1 MSATT
6 VKTLVNQPYKYGFIT
21 DIESDTIPK
30 GLSEEV
36 VRLISAKK
44 NEPEF
49 MLEFRLK
56 AYRHW
61 LKMTEPTW
69 PHVHYPAIDYQNI
82 IYYSAPKQQKE
93 KLGSLDEVD
102 PTLLETFEKL
112 GIPLS
117 EQKRLSNVAVDAI
130 FDSVSIGTTFK
141 EKLAKDGVIFCSISE
156 ALQEHP
162 ELVKKYLGSVVPTAD
177 NYFAALNA
185 AVFSDGSFV
194 FIPKGVK
201 CPMELST
208 YFRINNGDTG
218 QFERTLIIA
227 EDGASVSYLEGCH
240 PAGEQVLTR
249 HGWRNIESLQAGD
262 RVYDHNGKLQ
272 KVRAAMV
279 RHHKGEMITVRP
291 VSRYNEFKLTPE
303 HPVYAIKRQDVAVKR
318 QQRKENWLPEVDT
331 KKLLKTEPQWLKA
344 DELEKGDFI
353 LVPKLTRPDSSAF
366 SDAELELLGY
376 YLAEGSTYFNQAN
389 RQYTN
394 QLSFG
399 LHEKELV
406 NRACQLITEVTG
418 RPAYVTE
425 QPDRNGA
432 GVSFYSQQ
440 YSDWFTEHCGK
451 GATNKKLS
459 PALMELSPSKTKIF
473 LDAYLAGDGN
483 VHQRDNSCLVRYST
497 ASESLAQQVQM
508 LLNKLDIYAWVQ
520 TRKGGESKF
529 SNQSDRIINRQT
541 LYQIGYTE
549 EKKWDMVRETET
561 HFIVPIREINREP
574 YDDLVFNIDVDST
587 HSYLVRG
594 FAVHNCTA
602 PMYDSNQLHA
612 AVVELVALDNA
623 EIKYSTVQNWYAG
636 DENGKGGIYNFVT
649 KRGLCKGVN
658 SKISWTQVETGS
670 AITWKYPSCV
680 LVGDNSVGEF
690 YSIALTNNKQ
700 QADTGTKMIHIGK
713 NTRSTIISKGIS
725 AGNSQ
730 NSYRGLVKMGP
741 NAKGARNYSQCD
753 SMLIGDNAEAN
764 TFPYIQVDNNTA
776 KVEHEASTSKI
787 GEDQLFYFAQRG
799 ISEENA
805 VSLLVSGFCKDV
817 LNELPMEFASEA
829 DKLLSLKLEGA
840 VG

>member
-1 MSATT
+1 MSAT

-21 DIESDTIPK
+21 DIESDTIPR
-30 GLSEEV
+30 GLNEDI
-36 VRLISAKK
+36 VRLISSKK
-44 NEPEF
+44 NEPQF
-49 MLEFRLK
+49 MLDFRLK
-56 AYRHW
+56 AYRQW

-69 PHVHYPAIDYQNI
+69 SHVSYPPINYQDI
-82 IYYSAPKQQKE
+82 IYYSAPKQNKE
-93 KLGSLDEVD
+93 KAKSLDEVD

-117 EQKRLSNVAVDAI
+117 EQKRLANVAVDAI
-130 FDSVSIGTTFK
+130 FDSVSIATTFK
-141 EKLAKDGVIFCSISE
+141 GKLAEHGVIFCSISE

-162 ELVKKYLGSVVPTAD
+162 ELVQKYLGSVVPIND
-177 NYFAALNA
+177 NYFAALNS

-227 EDGASVSYLEGCH
+227 EEGASVSYLEGCH
-240 PAGEQVLTR
+240 PAGEQVLTPQ
-249 HGWRNIESLQAGD
+249 GWSNIESLKPGD
-262 RVYDHNGKLQ
+262 KVYDCNGRLQ

-279 RHHKGEMITVRP
+279 RHHKGEMITIRP
-291 VSRYNEFKLTPE
+291 VSRYNEFRLTPE
-303 HPVYAIKRQDVAVKR
+303 HPVYAIKREDVLVKR
-318 QQRKENWLPEVDT
+318 NQRQENWLPEVDT
-331 KKLLKTEPQWLKA
+331 QKLLQSQPQWVKA
-344 DELEKGDFI
+344 DELQKGDFV
-353 LVPKLTRPDSSAF
+353 LVPKLTRPDSSSF
-366 SDAELELLGY
+366 NDAELELLGY

-399 LHEKELV
+399 LHETDLVERVRELIG
-406 NRACQLITEVTG
+406 QVTG
-418 RPAYVTE
+418 RTSYLSK
-425 QPDRNGA
+425 QPDKNGA
-432 GVSFYSQQ
+432 GVSFYSQE
-440 YSDWFTEHCGK
+440 YSDWFTRHCGK
-451 GATNKKLS
+451 GATNKQLS
-459 PALMELSPSKTKIF
+459 PELMTLSPSQTKVL

-483 VHQRDNSCLVRYST
+483 IGQRGNSTTVGFST
-497 ASESLAQQVQM
+497 ASETLAQQVQM
-508 LLNKLDIYAWVQ
+508 LLNKLDIHAWIQV
-520 TRKGGESKF
+520 REGGEALF
-529 SNQSDRIINRQT
+529 SHNSEKVINRQP
-541 LYQIGYTE
+541 LYQVGYTDG
-549 EKKWDMVRETET
+549 KKWDMVRETET
-561 HFIVPIREINREP
+561 HFIVPIREITREP
-574 YDDLVFNIDVDST
+574 YDDLVFNIDVAESQ
-587 HSYLVRG
+587 SYLVRG
-594 FAVHNCTA
+594 VAVHNCTA

-612 AVVELVALDNA
+612 AVVELITLDNA

-680 LVGDNSVGEF
+680 LVGDHSVGEF

-700 QADTGTKMIHIGK
+700 QADTGTKMVHIGK

-725 AGNSQ
+725 AGNSR
-730 NSYRGLVKMGP
+730 NSYRGLVKIGP
-741 NAKGARNYSQCD
+741 KAHGARNYSQCD

-764 TFPYIQVDNNTA
+764 TFPYIQVDNNSG

-799 ISEENA
+799 VSEEDA
-805 VSLLVSGFCKDV
+805 ISMLVSGFCKDV
-817 LNELPMEFASEA
+817 LNELPMEFAAEA
-829 DKLLSLKLEGA
+829 DKLLALKLEGT